1 MRRTAALATLL
12 CLLAGMPGTARSQE
26 LMAKV
31 NVNRQKVS
39 DTKGDVF
46 PVLEKKVTSLLN
58 NTPWTTLKLK
68 ESERIQCTFNITV
81 NTYSDTDD
89 SFSASLLVTSSRPVY
104 GSGYT
109 TTAFSNNDTQF
120 SFKFNE
126 FDELEYRP
134 EQVDNQLVALL
145 AYYAYMII
153 AADLDTMSPLGGTEV
168 LQKAEEVVNAG
179 QTMDYPGWKAFDS
192 SKNRFAIINDYL
204 DGALEP
210 LRTLQYDY
218 YRKGLD
224 EMANNVERGRTEIT
238 TAITENLKKAHENR
252 PSSLL
257 PQIWTDYKKD
267 EIANIYKGKGTAKEK
282 ENVYN
287 VLFGINPSQ
296 NNAWTKIKE

>member
-46 PVLEKKVTSLLN
+46 PALEKKVTSLLN

-179 QTMDYPGWKAFDS
+179 QTLDYPGWKAFDDNR
-192 SKNRFAIINDYL
+192 NRFGVVNDWL
-204 DGALEP
+204 DGPMEP
-210 LRTLQYDY
+210 FRRMMYTYH
-218 YRKGLD
+218 RKGLD
-224 EMANNVERGRTEIT
+224 RMAEQPD
-238 TAITENLKKAHENR
+238 TARAAISEALGLLETAHKAKSKSH
-252 PSSLL
+252 L
-257 PQIWTDYKKD
+257 PMLFSAYKRD
-267 EIANIYKGKGTAKEK
+267 ELISIFAAHGTSEEK
-282 ENVYN
+282 QAAYDI
-287 VLFGINPSQ
+287 LFAIDPSQ
-296 NNAWTKIKE
+296 GSNWEKMKK

>member
-12 CLLAGMPGTARSQE
+12 CLLAGMPRAARSQE

-46 PVLEKKVTSLLN
+46 PTLEKKVTSLLN

-179 QTMDYPGWKAFDS
+179 QTLDYPGWKAFDDN
-192 SKNRFAIINDYL
+192 KNRFGLVNDWL
-204 DGALEP
+204 DGPMEP
-210 LRTLQYDY
+210 FRRMMYTYH
-218 YRKGLD
+218 RKGLD
-224 EMANNVERGRTEIT
+224 RMAEQPD
-238 TAITENLKKAHENR
+238 TARAAISEALGLLETAHKAKSKSH
-252 PSSLL
+252 L
-257 PQIWTDYKKD
+257 PMLFSAYKRD
-267 EIANIYKGKGTAKEK
+267 ELISIFAAHGTSEEK
-282 ENVYN
+282 QAAYDI
-287 VLFGINPSQ
+287 LFAIDPSQ
-296 NNAWTKIKE
+296 GSNWEKMKK

>member
-31 NVNRQKVS
+31 NVHRPKVS

-168 LQKAEEVVNAG
+168 LQKAEDVVNAG
-179 QTMDYPGWKAFDS
+179 QTMDYPGWKAFDDN
-192 SKNRFAIINDYL
+192 KNRFGLVNDWL
-204 DGALEP
+204 DGPMEP
-210 LRTLQYDY
+210 FRRMMYTYH
-218 YRKGLD
+218 RKGLD
-224 EMANNVERGRTEIT
+224 RMAEQPD
-238 TAITENLKKAHENR
+238 TARAAISEALGLLETAHKAKSKCH
-252 PSSLL
+252 L
-257 PQIWTDYKKD
+257 PM
-267 EIANIYKGKGTAKEK
+267 
-282 ENVYN
+282 
-287 VLFGINPSQ
+287 LFS
-296 NNAWTKIKE
+296 AY